1 MRTRIRMIP
10 LVALLGAVAMGS
22 VTTATTGSRP
32 SSGPEA
38 AAFAD
43 RATVLSAIDATT
55 GDGVA
60 RITLR
65 GNGRLEPRVVEE
77 ARDLPHRLLLDF
89 PGVRATAP
97 SSTRVGRLGVER
109 VRVGVNS
116 HEPLV
121 TRVVVDLQARL
132 PYRVEHVGSDLAIV
146 LGEETAAV
154 EPRPTPAAADAAPA
168 SAGAAPAPP
177 EPEPVPAPE
186 STPAPEAAPVAPA
199 GPLAVTFEPEAGDLP
214 VPIPVPVARAARQ
227 AGDASTTP
235 EADEA
240 AVPAETAAV
249 VAPQPATPGGA
260 TAQFSGHPI
269 TLDFQGVDLR
279 AVLRTFA
286 EVSELNLVIDP
297 EVKGTVDVSLREVPW
312 DQALDIILRANQL
325 GYSTD
330 GNVVR
335 IAPLSR
341 LRQEEEEKRKLQEAR
356 ALSGELELTTRTL
369 NYAKAT
375 DVAPLLQNLLS
386 SRGKV
391 TVDARTNQVILYD
404 LPEYLGKADTLLKV
418 LDQAE
423 RQVEIEARIIVTRKS
438 FARELGVLWGF
449 SGAMTPELGNTS
461 NLAFPNSGVL
471 SGGVNL
477 PRNPLPSSTGVLDLA
492 LGSINGAFNLDAALR
507 ALETEGKIRTLLTPR
522 IVTQNNVRATVTR
535 GQEIPYTTTIPTA
548 PDSGGQVQIFQPI
561 PTVQFKTA
569 ALTLAVTPRI
579 TAAETVVMEV
589 DVDNGSPGQA
599 EQNGNRA
606 INTQR
611 AQTTVLVRDGATTVI
626 GGIQGNVETI
636 EQDSVP
642 GLSKIPLIGRLFKN
656 SIRSE
661 EEEEILIFI
670 TPRIIRMQ

>member
-1 MRTRIRMIP
+1 MRTRIRTIP
-10 LVALLGAVAMGS
+10 LIALLGAMALGS
-22 VTTATTGSRP
+22 VTSADTSSRAVP
-32 SSGPEA
+32 AADAALGA
-38 AAFAD
+38 AAIVD
-43 RATVLSAIDATT
+43 RATVLSAVEATT
-55 GDGVA
+55 GGGLA

-89 PGVRATAP
+89 PDVRAAAP
-97 SSTRVGRLGVER
+97 SSTRVGELGVDRIR
-109 VRVGVNS
+109 VAVNS
-116 HEPLV
+116 HDPLV
-121 TRVVVDLQARL
+121 TRVVVDLQQRL
-132 PYRVEHVGSDLAIV
+132 PYRLERVGEGGRDLTIV
-146 LGEETAAV
+146 LG
-154 EPRPTPAAADAAPA
+154 DD
-168 SAGAAPAPP
+168 
-177 EPEPVPAPE
+177 
-186 STPAPEAAPVAPA
+186 AAPVAEAIPA
-199 GPLAVTFEPEAGDLP
+199 IDTTTVAAPALVTTEYAEAPAVAPAPAVVAPDPAPPAVP
-214 VPIPVPVARAARQ
+214 VPVPVAL
-227 AGDASTTP
+227 
-235 EADEA
+235 A
-240 AVPAETAAV
+240 AVAAPEPAEVEASLPPASLSGAAALAQGSTFGSRE
-249 VAPQPATPGGA
+249 AP
-260 TAQFSGHPI
+260 QFSGHAI

-356 ALSGELELTTRTL
+356 ALSGELQLTTRTL
-369 NYAKAT
+369 NYAKAA

-386 SRGKV
+386 SRGKAS
-391 TVDARTNQVILYD
+391 VDGRTNQIIIFD
-404 LPEYLGKADTLLKV
+404 LPEYLERADGLIAV

-438 FARELGVLWGF
+438 FARELGILWGF
-449 SGAMTPELGNTS
+449 SGAMVPELGNTS
-461 NLAFPNSGVL
+461 DLAFPNRGVL

-492 LGSINGAFNLDAALR
+492 LGSVNGAFNLDAALR
-507 ALETEGKIRTLLTPR
+507 ALETEGKVRTLLTPR

-535 GQEIPYTTTIPTA
+535 GQEIPYTTTVPTV
-548 PDSGGQVQIFQPI
+548 PEGSGQVQLIQPI

-579 TAAETVVMEV
+579 TAAGTVVLEV

-626 GGIQGNVETI
+626 GGIQGNTETVE
-636 EQDSVP
+636 EDSVP
-642 GLSKIPLIGRLFKN
+642 GLSKLPLIGRLFKN
-656 SIRSE
+656 SIKSE
-661 EEEEILIFI
+661 EDEEILIFI
-670 TPRIIRMQ
+670 TPRIIEMQ

>member
-1 MRTRIRMIP
+1 MRTRIRTIP
-10 LVALLGAVAMGS
+10 LIALLGAMALGS
-22 VTTATTGSRP
+22 VTSADTSSRAVP
-32 SSGPEA
+32 AADAALGA
-38 AAFAD
+38 AAIVD
-43 RATVLSAIDATT
+43 RATVLSAVEATT
-55 GDGVA
+55 GGGLA

-89 PGVRATAP
+89 PDVRAAAP
-97 SSTRVGRLGVER
+97 SSTRVGQLGVDRIR
-109 VRVGVNS
+109 VAVNS
-116 HEPLV
+116 HDPLV
-121 TRVVVDLQARL
+121 TRVVVDLQQRL
-132 PYRVEHVGSDLAIV
+132 PYRIERVGEGGRDLTIV
-146 LGEETAAV
+146 LG
-154 EPRPTPAAADAAPA
+154 DH
-168 SAGAAPAPP
+168 
-177 EPEPVPAPE
+177 
-186 STPAPEAAPVAPA
+186 AAPVAEAIPA
-199 GPLAVTFEPEAGDLP
+199 IDPAAAAASAPAAAESAEAPAATPAPAVVAADPAPPAVP
-214 VPIPVPVARAARQ
+214 VPVPVPVALATVAA
-227 AGDASTTP
+227 P
-235 EADEA
+235 
-240 AVPAETAAV
+240 VPAEVEAPVPSASPSGTAALAQGSTFGSRE
-249 VAPQPATPGGA
+249 AP
-260 TAQFSGHPI
+260 QFSGHAI

-297 EVKGTVDVSLREVPW
+297 EVKGNVDVSLREVPW

-356 ALSGELELTTRTL
+356 ALSGELQLTTRTL
-369 NYAKAT
+369 NYAKAA

-386 SRGKV
+386 SRGKAS
-391 TVDARTNQVILYD
+391 VDGRTNQIIIFD
-404 LPEYLGKADTLLKV
+404 LPEYLERADGLIAV

-438 FARELGVLWGF
+438 FARELGILWGF
-449 SGAMTPELGNTS
+449 SGAMVPELGNTS
-461 NLAFPNSGVL
+461 NLAFPNRGVL

-477 PRNPLPSSTGVLDLA
+477 PRNPLPTSTGVLDLA
-492 LGSINGAFNLDAALR
+492 LGSVNGAFNLDAALR
-507 ALETEGKIRTLLTPR
+507 ALETEGRIRTLLTPR

-535 GQEIPYTTTIPTA
+535 GQEIPYTTTVPTV
-548 PDSGGQVQIFQPI
+548 PEGSGQVQLIQPI

-579 TAAETVVMEV
+579 TAAGTVVLEV

-611 AQTTVLVRDGATTVI
+611 AQTTVLVKDGATTVI
-626 GGIQGNVETI
+626 GGIQGNTETVE
-636 EQDSVP
+636 EDSVP
-642 GLSKIPLIGRLFKN
+642 GLSKLPLIGRLFKN
-656 SIRSE
+656 SIKSE
-661 EEEEILIFI
+661 EDEEILIFI
-670 TPRIIRMQ
+670 TPRIIQMQ